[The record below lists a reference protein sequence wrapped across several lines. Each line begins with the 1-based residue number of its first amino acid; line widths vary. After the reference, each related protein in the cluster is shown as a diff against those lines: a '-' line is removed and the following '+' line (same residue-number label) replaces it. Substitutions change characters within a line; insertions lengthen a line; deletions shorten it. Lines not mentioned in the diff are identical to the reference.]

1 MDSTT
6 KKVDV
11 EWNKYGPPINWNG
24 RDWPLYKCTMMR
36 YLTGYEVKENE
47 WRLGDICD
55 GSVTFRST
63 VGQDEERV
71 FMREDQLLAK
81 LISSSLSCTLA
92 RQVMRF
98 DYGSEMWEYLAKRFE
113 GRENATTKL
122 YTQRTLRQKLEAAS
136 CRPGADVENHLLY
149 MMSLREPLAALVA
162 DVSDVWMV
170 DVMVRSMS
178 QFSAATAGH
187 YGPSH
192 DGNGRGD
199 VHGSGGRGDGHGG
212 SGRNGGRG
220 GSGGG
225 RGTGSGSGKPMP
237 GYLNRNQNDSNKQN
251 GTGGGND
258 GGHEQQG
265 PAPKQEN
272 RDASLAPNPSFKVV
286 KSNQKPVYNAEQWV
300 FDNGANRHLVGD
312 KRYFVNYH
320 ELTTEEREKATVY
333 GYNGECS
340 PVDTGSIDLWVSVD
354 GEPVVLRVD
363 NVYYSPKKTNLF
375 SQSVAT
381 EQGFQIA
388 YDDETR
394 AYTLSMNGA
403 VAMQIDVQPT
413 DGQCWHERLGNIC
426 PQFVKQMSD
435 QDLVEGVMLRNRK
448 FDICE
453 ACQTPQRNLDRGVKH
468 RNQQVCANLLFP
480 PSHYNCTRFKA
491 ILVIMDVHT
500 RFLTAYPVQKKHTDV
515 INPLMK
521 RYVAWTKRHWTD
533 CKVQEILTDGGGEFE
548 NVPITA
554 WYQQNGITHTPTP
567 SNTSRLN
574 IIERTHQTLTGMMKS
589 MLKASGFP
597 MSFWVEA
604 LYYAVYI
611 KNRVFSSPINC
622 TPFEEM
628 WGRKPNIHHDRKFGA
643 LAYVHTKV
651 EPSRHKFADN
661 CRIGYVLGYRDD
673 GLLG

>member
-6 KKVDV
+6 KKADV
-11 EWNKYGPPINWNG
+11 EWNKDGRPINWNG
-24 RDWPLYKCTMMR
+24 RDWPLYKRTMMR
-36 YLTGYEVKENE
+36 YLACYEVKENE
-47 WRLGDICD
+47 WRLDDICD
-55 GSVTFRST
+55 GSVTFQST
-63 VGQDEERV
+63 VSQDEERV

-149 MMSLREPLAALVA
+149 MMSLREQLAALDA

-170 DVMVRSMS
+170 DLMVRSMS
-178 QFSAATAGH
+178 QFSYYNQLQTLMLLGGTQTLSTPDEAKSMILILEKNAVVERQLRARHSAETTGH
-187 YGPSH
+187 YGTH
-192 DGNGRGD
+192 HGGNGRGD
-199 VHGSGGRGDGHGG
+199 VHGSGGRGDGLDGSGRSGGRGG
-212 SGRNGGRG
+212 SGG

-237 GYLNRNQNDSNKQN
+237 GYQNRNQNNSYKQN
-251 GTGGGND
+251 GTGGGNNCGYTNYERRSEEEQRIYD
-258 GGHEQQG
+258 DDRANRSCFRCHQPGHIRKNCPNEVKQEMEGSGGNGNGNVRGQANFTVASSVHSHEQQG
-265 PAPKQEN
+265 PALKQEN
-272 RDASLAPNPSFKVV
+272 RDVSLAPNPSLKVL
-286 KSNQKPVYNAEQWV
+286 KSNQKPVYNAEQWI

-320 ELTTEEREKATVY
+320 ELTPEEREKATVY
-333 GYNGECS
+333 GYNGESS
-340 PVDTGSIDLWVSVD
+340 PVGTGSIDLWVSVD

-403 VAMQIDVQPT
+403 VAMQIDVQPSKLWIFKAENAFLREKHAAMESPT
-413 DGQCWHERLGNIC
+413 PTTMINYAISDGVADLQCWHERLGHIC
-426 PQFVKQMSD
+426 PQFVKQMAD
-435 QDLVEGVMLRNRK
+435 QDLVEGMMLRNRK
-448 FDICE
+448 FDLCE
-453 ACQTPQRNLDRGVKH
+453 ACQLGKQKAKTPQRNLDRGVKH
-468 RNQQVCANLLFP
+468 RNQLVCADLLFP

-500 RFLTAYPVQKKHTDV
+500 RFLTAYPVQK
-515 INPLMK
+515 
-521 RYVAWTKRHWTD
+521 
-533 CKVQEILTDGGGEFE
+533 
-548 NVPITA
+548 
-554 WYQQNGITHTPTP
+554 
-567 SNTSRLN
+567 
-574 IIERTHQTLTGMMKS
+574 
-589 MLKASGFP
+589 
-597 MSFWVEA
+597 
-604 LYYAVYI
+604 
-611 KNRVFSSPINC
+611 
-622 TPFEEM
+622 
-628 WGRKPNIHHDRKFGA
+628 
-643 LAYVHTKV
+643 
-651 EPSRHKFADN
+651 
-661 CRIGYVLGYRDD
+661 
-673 GLLG
+673 